1 MKKESSIDGLSPDLL
16 NEKMDAAGNPV
27 SNDFNDI
34 PTTFDYRTLLMMKLD
49 SANQTGS
56 VAGVTHGSH
65 IQISAAKHNYEQ
77 DHFFES
83 TMQNSDKLEYIK
95 VGGLQEDASIFW
107 ERINSGFFDITIDQ
121 TLQKILRNFYKL
133 NPLQGYRLQKYADR
147 KRKEA
152 KV

>member
-1 MKKESSIDGLSPDLL
+1 
-16 NEKMDAAGNPV
+16 
-27 SNDFNDI
+27 
-34 PTTFDYRTLLMMKLD
+34 
-49 SANQTGS
+49 
-56 VAGVTHGSH
+56 
-65 IQISAAKHNYEQ
+65 
-77 DHFFES
+77 
-83 TMQNSDKLEYIK
+83 MQNSDELEYIK

-152 KV
+152 KVIKDSILREENYLSSEHEKDDDSIRNIIEENDELYDEINYMDTYEEM